1 MSNLPSFSI
10 LVTNMD
16 GKHHLE
22 ECFTSLKEL
31 DYPKDLIEI
40 CMFDNASR
48 DDSVEYTQKEFPFV
62 KITTSSENIGAV
74 GAYNSAA
81 RNAQND
87 ILVFLNNDTKAD
99 SQWLK
104 NVAEGFKNK
113 DVAAVATKTLNYYK
127 PDTYD
132 SGGGRISFIGKG
144 YDYNHGRKD
153 TGETEPRFTS
163 YGCAAALAI
172 DAKIFHEIGGFNDSY
187 FIYEDEVDL
196 CWKAWLLGK
205 KVLYMP
211 WAVVYHK
218 FGGTMGK
225 GLSPTRV
232 FHGTKNM
239 FCTMFENFELKNLIP
254 AFIVAVFFTIS
265 EIFILVIKGQ
275 FKKIPAIFK
284 AYFWNVKNIKRTLER
299 RRSIQ
304 SKRVITD
311 AQLKKMGVIDSFT
324 TSMKEYL
331 FLRKKHSTKKDG

>member
-16 GKHHLE
+16 GKNHLE

-87 ILVFLNNDTKAD
+87 ILIFLNNDTKAD

-104 NVAEGFKNK
+104 HVAEGFKNK

-153 TGETEPRFTS
+153 TGETEPRYTS

-172 DAKIFHEIGGFNDSY
+172 KANIFNEIGGFNDSY

-196 CWKAWLLGK
+196 CWKVWLLGK
-205 KVLYMP
+205 KVIYLP
-211 WAVVYHK
+211 KAVVYHK
-218 FGGTMGK
+218 FGGTVG
-225 GLSPTRV
+225 GSFSSFRL

-265 EIFILVIKGQ
+265 EMFILVIKGQ
-275 FKKIPAIFK
+275 FKKISTIFK
-284 AYFWNVKNIKRTLER
+284 AYLWNVKNLKRTLER
-299 RRSIQ
+299 HRNIP
-304 SKRVITD
+304 I
-311 AQLKKMGVIDSFT
+311 KKSNNGCPV
-324 TSMKEYL
+324 
-331 FLRKKHSTKKDG
+331 KKNGYY